1 MKAKSA
7 GLYILFVLLALVLV
21 NLLSEKLFLR
31 LDLTEDRRYTLSK
44 ATKDILRNLD
54 ETITITAYFSEN
66 LPPDIAKTRQD
77 FKELL
82 TEYRNISKNNV
93 MYEFVNPSADEEK
106 EKEAISKGIQ
116 PVQINVREKDQMKT
130 QKAFLGAVIQK
141 GEQTEVI
148 PFMQPGSAMEYALSS
163 GIKKLSATNKPV
175 VAFLQG
181 HGEPELAAMQQA
193 MAGLTVL
200 YQPRAIKLTAGTDAL
215 KGVKTLAIIAP
226 TDSISPEEFS
236 QMDAFLANGGNI
248 YIAMNRVDGKL
259 QEQRGESLTTGLETW
274 LANKK
279 IMVENN
285 FVIDAKCAS
294 VGVQQQQGA
303 FSFTSQV
310 QFPYIPII
318 TNFADHS
325 ITKGLEQ
332 VVTQFVSTLTY
343 MGDSTVKFTP
353 LLSTS
358 ENSGTLSSPLY
369 FNIQKNWTKQ
379 DFPLA
384 KLPVG
389 GLFEGNIVG
398 NTFSKMVVIGDGD
411 FAINGKGQQARQQ
424 NPDNVNLMVNS
435 IDYLGDDTG
444 LIDLRTKV
452 INSRPLDQ
460 LEDGRKT
467 FLKWLNF
474 SLPIVLIVIIGF
486 VRSQQQRNL
495 RMKRMEEGYV

>member
-1 MKAKSA
+1 MKVKSA
-7 GLYILFVLLALVLV
+7 GLYIMFVLLALVLV

-31 LDLTEDRRYTLSK
+31 LDLTEDNRYTLSK
-44 ATKDILRNLD
+44 ATKDILRDLD

-66 LPPDIAKTRQD
+66 LPADIAKTRQD
-77 FKELL
+77 FKEML

-106 EKEAISKGIQ
+106 EKEAMSKGIQ

-141 GEQTEVI
+141 GEKTEVI

-163 GIKKLSATNKPV
+163 GIKKLSVENKPLV
-175 VAFLQG
+175 GFLQG
-181 HGEPELAAMQQA
+181 HGEPELGAMQQA
-193 MAGLTVL
+193 MSELSVMYQLRPINLTSDM
-200 YQPRAIKLTAGTDAL
+200 DAL
-215 KGVKTLAIIAP
+215 KGIRTLAIIAP
-226 TDSISPEEFS
+226 TDSLSPEEFI
-236 QMDAFLANGGNI
+236 QMDAFLAKGGNI

-259 QEQRGESLTTGLETW
+259 QEQRGEPLNTGLETW

-285 FVIDAKCAS
+285 FVIDANCAT
-294 VGVQQQQGA
+294 VGVQQQQGM
-303 FSFTSQV
+303 FSFTSQI

-318 TNFADHS
+318 TKFADHS

-332 VVTQFVSTLTY
+332 VVAQFASTLTY
-343 MGDSTVKFTP
+343 VGDSTVKFTP
-353 LLSTS
+353 LAITS
-358 ENSGTLSSPLY
+358 ENAGTLSSPLY
-369 FNIQKNWTKQ
+369 FEIQKNWTKQ

-384 KLPVG
+384 NLPIG
-389 GLFEGNIVG
+389 GLFEGNIAG
-398 NTFSKMVVIGDGD
+398 NTYSKMVVIADGD

-424 NPDNVNLMVNS
+424 NPDNINLMVNS

-444 LIDLRTKV
+444 LIGLRTKV

-460 LEDGRKT
+460 LEEGRKT

-474 SLPIVLIVIIGF
+474 SLPILLIVIIGF